1 LFASGSDG
9 FNFNLPERPDLM
21 GQWANAP
28 AAVGD
33 LFTAFENTQHAL
45 ADQIHTIL
53 ETIGFVPTSAG
64 HGSAESAHGE
74 WLDHFLL
81 R

>member
-1 LFASGSDG
+1 
-9 FNFNLPERPDLM
+9 M

-33 LFTAFENTQHAL
+33 LITAFENAHHAL

-53 ETIGFVPTSAG
+53 DAIGFAPAADAHGNAG
-64 HGSAESAHGE
+64 PAHGE